1 MLPPLDTPPA
11 ATTVLDIQHEVFPE
25 FFSRAELAYR
35 RRVYGWTVRKSRIVI
50 TISEHAR
57 QGLVER
63 LHLDPS
69 RVRAIH
75 LAVDHERFTPGAGS
89 VAGEPVPALPRERA
103 GSTRT
108 TSGCSTA
115 YAEVRRERPDLRLVL
130 TGAGHD
136 RLTLPDGAESRGHVT
151 LDELVDLYR
160 SAAALVYPSLY
171 EGFGIPCVEAM
182 ACGCPV
188 AASDVASIPEVCGD
202 AAVYFDPF
210 DPESIAEGIR
220 AVLDRPP
227 SGGIERAAR
236 LHLGRVRPRA
246 TTRSTRSWR
255 RPSDREPL
263 EVGVDEQPDEPLE
276 VDRRRP
282 AQSRLRLRGVA
293 DEVVQLGSAAAQRL
307 VDVDVLAPVE
317 ADVAERQLDQLLHAV
332 GDAARDHVVVRLVL
346 PEHQRHRAHVVAGVA
361 PVATRVEVAEPE
373 LAREPERD
381 RRRRVRDLPR

>member
-1 MLPPLDTPPA
+1 MVGISLLTLVPGVVGGSETYARELCKALARIGRLEYQAFVPVIAADAGDGLPATVVREYRASRSMPGRMAAMSLAAVAPGRLRRALRTDELDAIHFPLSVMLPPLDTPPA

-63 LHLDPS
+63 LHLDPD

-75 LAVDHERFTPGAGS
+75 LAVDHARFTPGAGS
-89 VAGEPVPALPRERA
+89 VASEAGDARPQDRVAFGAPGGSARDRFLLYPANAWKHKNHARLF
-103 GSTRT
+103 
-108 TSGCSTA
+108 TA

-136 RLTLPDGAESRGHVT
+136 RLTLPKGAESRGHVT
-151 LDELVDLYR
+151 LDELVELYR

-202 AAVYFDPF
+202 AAVYFDPL
-210 DPESIAEGIR
+210 DPESIAEGIH

-236 LHLGRVRPRA
+236 YTWDECA
-246 TTRSTRSWR
+246 R
-255 RPSDREPL
+255 RH
-263 EVGVDEQPDEPLE
+263 
-276 VDRRRP
+276 
-282 AQSRLRLRGVA
+282 
-293 DEVVQLGSAAAQRL
+293 DEVY
-307 VDVDVLAPVE
+307 E
-317 ADVAERQLDQLLHAV
+317 
-332 GDAARDHVVVRLVL
+332 
-346 PEHQRHRAHVVAGVA
+346 
-361 PVATRVEVAEPE
+361 E
-373 LAREPERD
+373 LAAT
-381 RRRRVRDLPR
+381 V